1 MYEVYFALLHDCYK
15 VPRSVQAATE
25 PMFCKEVQKRWMRV
39 NLFSTL
45 PGAVLIWFMS
55 WLKPHAS
62 LGRAI
67 QPGYALQQQCKSR
80 RKNIYCLHKPLQKLS
95 PPLQNVSSYR
105 AKVISSSA
113 VAPQREPHKSLIW
126 NYEVSK
132 QGFSQT
138 SQFFLIVRLEC
149 QCSPD
154 VWTKFKYV
162 VTQGAMSE
170 WLFFFPSNIQCNW
183 KVVVA
188 AQKSLHELSGYPVR
202 RKLDA
207 ERVFWS
213 PEQLRAS
220 WTVGAPNPC
229 KPECL
234 QAVAQVGSRRT
245 HFLLT
250 FLT

>member
-15 VPRSVQAATE
+15 VPRSVQPATE

-105 AKVISSSA
+105 AKVISSFA
-113 VAPQREPHKSLIW
+113 VAPPKGDSQIPNLKLWSVQTGL
-126 NYEVSK
+126 
-132 QGFSQT
+132 FSNFPVLSNCEAGVPMQPW
-138 SQFFLIVRLEC
+138 RLDKIQIGGDSGSNE
-149 QCSPD
+149 
-154 VWTKFKYV
+154 WV
-162 VTQGAMSE
+162 VC
-170 WLFFFPSNIQCNW
+170 FFFPVIFN
-183 KVVVA
+183 A
-188 AQKSLHELSGYPVR
+188 T
-202 RKLDA
+202 
-207 ERVFWS
+207 ER
-213 PEQLRAS
+213 
-220 WTVGAPNPC
+220 
-229 KPECL
+229 
-234 QAVAQVGSRRT
+234 
-245 HFLLT
+245 
-250 FLT
+250 